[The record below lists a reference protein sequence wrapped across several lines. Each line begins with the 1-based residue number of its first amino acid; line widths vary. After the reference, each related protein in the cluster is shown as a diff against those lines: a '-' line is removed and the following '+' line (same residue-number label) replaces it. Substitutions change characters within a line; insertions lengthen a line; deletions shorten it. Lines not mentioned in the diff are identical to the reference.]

1 MRSQRQAESR
11 NGAFEDSDKTAG
23 FYFKW
28 NKKSLVI
35 FNTGCDVLWLKKV
48 TLAVVWRVG

>member
-1 MRSQRQAESR
+1 MRSQRWAESR
-11 NGAFEDSDKTAG
+11 NGVFEDSDKTAG

-35 FNTGCDVLWLKKV
+35 LTQRV
-48 TLAVVWRVG
+48 TYSV